1 MEIVIKITDKMY
13 QRAVDL
19 ANNSKENTFNSF
31 IYNSI
36 KDGTPLPKGHG
47 RIGDID
53 ALLKDAY
60 NAFPCSDI
68 DDTNIRRGM
77 EIVVNSADVII
88 EAGSE
93 VEER

>member
-1 MEIVIKITDKMY
+1 MQIVIEVTDAVY

-47 RIGDID
+47 R
-53 ALLKDAY
+53 LKDT
-60 NAFPCSDI
+60 DKL
-68 DDTNIRRGM
+68 
-77 EIVVNSADVII
+77 DVGETFDEDGNRLGYKYVTKYELDNLPTII
-88 EAGSE
+88 EADKE
-93 VEER
+93 